1 MYGDDWEYANSRLE
15 GTIVRLGEEPVFVH
29 AVKRGMKAE
38 VSTLINIYEPFEV
51 NANDLNLVP
60 VPLGMC
66 NFGGIARFL
75 SRVPLR
81 RDWRQGL
88 RRENFTS
95 SVGDHAAIPPD
106 VLAAVIK
113 GVYPSFADCIKNI
126 KAGESIA
133 WHRHWAIA
141 VEGATG
147 EEKLMYKRNIVCT
160 SKGGVLL
167 LDKQFNY
174 LAEALEEA
182 V

>member
-15 GTIVRLGEEPVFVH
+15 GTIVRLGEEPIFVH

-51 NANDLNLVP
+51 NANDLCLVP

-66 NFGGIARFL
+66 NFGGIARYL
-75 SRVPLR
+75 SRIPLR

-88 RRENFTS
+88 RRENFTC

-113 GVYPSFADCIKNI
+113 GEYPSLATCL
-126 KAGESIA
+126 GETKPGQSIA
-133 WHRHWAIA
+133 WHRHWA
-141 VEGATG
+141 VTG
-147 EEKLMYKRNIVCT
+147 EEKLMYKRSVVGT